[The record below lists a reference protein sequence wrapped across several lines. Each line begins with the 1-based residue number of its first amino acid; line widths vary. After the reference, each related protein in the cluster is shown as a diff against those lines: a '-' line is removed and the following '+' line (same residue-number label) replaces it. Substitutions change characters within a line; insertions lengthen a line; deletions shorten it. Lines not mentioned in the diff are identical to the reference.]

1 MKLPSSIN
9 VLLLGGGGREH
20 AIAKSISKSSRVNN
34 LYIAPGNGGTSSEG
48 TNVELSVSNF
58 ASIKQFVITQNIN
71 LVVVGPE
78 EPLVIGI
85 EDFFLNDDDI
95 KYIPVVGP
103 SYEGAK
109 LEGSKQFAKDF
120 MERYSIPTAAYKT
133 FSVKNKNEADEF
145 LESLSAPYVLK
156 ANGLAAGKGV
166 VILNDIN
173 EAKAELVAMLDGKFG
188 QAGKKVVIEEF
199 LDGIELSVF
208 VATDGKD
215 YKILPSAKDYKRIG
229 DGDTG
234 PNTGGMG
241 AISPVPFADEE
252 FMQKVETRIIKPTI
266 DGLTAENIRYKGFI
280 FIGLM
285 NVGGN
290 PYVIEYNVRLGD
302 PETEV
307 IIPRIESDIID
318 LFEGIVYGSLKT
330 KEITIS
336 KDYAVTVMCVSE
348 GYPGDYRKDDEITI
362 GDITESTVYHAGT
375 KSDKTNKLFTNGG
388 RVLSVTSTGA
398 TIQEAIKK
406 SYNSIDKIDYKGK
419 NYRKDIGQDLIKL
432 QKMSK

>member
-1 MKLPSSIN
+1 MKLPSSVN

-20 AIAKSISKSSRVNN
+20 AIAKAIAKSSRINN
-34 LYIAPGNGGTSSEG
+34 LYIAPGNGGTQNEG
-48 TNVELSVSNF
+48 TNVELSISNF

-78 EPLVIGI
+78 EPLVLGI

-103 SYEGAK
+103 SFEAAK

-120 MERYSIPTAAYKT
+120 MERHSIPTAAYKT
-133 FSVKNKNEADEF
+133 FSGKNKDEASEF
-145 LESLSAPYVLK
+145 LESLTAPYVLK

-166 VILNDIN
+166 LIIDNLND
-173 EAKAELVAMLDGKFG
+173 AKAELNAMIDGKFG
-188 QAGKKVVIEEF
+188 QASKKVVIEEF
-199 LDGIELSVF
+199 LKGIELSVF

-241 AISPVPFADEE
+241 AVSPVPFADSE
-252 FMQKVETRIIKPTI
+252 FMQKVENRIIKPTI
-266 DGLTAENIRYKGFI
+266 NGLISEDIRYHGFI

-285 NVGGN
+285 NVNGD

-318 LFEGIVYGSLKT
+318 LFEGIVYQSLKT
-330 KEITIS
+330 KELVIS
-336 KDYAVTVMCVSE
+336 DEYAVTVMCVAE
-348 GYPGDYRKDDEITI
+348 GYPGDYRKDDEIVI
-362 GDITESTVYHAGT
+362 GNILDSTVYQAGT
-375 KSDKTNKLFTNGG
+375 KSDKNNKLFTCGG
-388 RVLSVTSTGA
+388 RVLSVTSKG
-398 TIQEAIKK
+398 KK
-406 SYNSIDKIDYKGK
+406 IEDALKKCYSSIDKIEYKGK
-419 NYRKDIGQDLIKL
+419 NYRKDIGLDLIKL
-432 QKMSK
+432 QKKR

>member
-1 MKLPSSIN
+1 MKLPSSVN

-20 AIAKSISKSSRVNN
+20 AIAKAIAKSSRINN
-34 LYIAPGNGGTSSEG
+34 LYIAPGNGGTQNEG
-48 TNVELSVSNF
+48 TNVELSISNF

-78 EPLVIGI
+78 EPLVLGI

-103 SYEGAK
+103 SFEAAK

-120 MERYSIPTAAYKT
+120 MERHSIPTAAYKT
-133 FSVKNKNEADEF
+133 FSGKNKDEASEF
-145 LESLSAPYVLK
+145 LESLTAPYVLK

-166 VILNDIN
+166 VILDNLND
-173 EAKAELVAMLDGKFG
+173 AKAELNAMIDGKFG
-188 QAGKKVVIEEF
+188 QASKKVVIEEF
-199 LDGIELSVF
+199 LKGIELSVF

-241 AISPVPFADEE
+241 AVSPVPFADSE
-252 FMQKVETRIIKPTI
+252 FMQKVENRIIKPTI
-266 DGLTAENIRYKGFI
+266 NGLISEDIRYHGFI

-285 NVGGN
+285 NVNGD

-318 LFEGIVYGSLKT
+318 LFEGIVYQSLKT
-330 KEITIS
+330 KELVIS
-336 KDYAVTVMCVSE
+336 DEYAVTVMCVAE
-348 GYPGDYRKDDEITI
+348 GYPGDYRKDDEIVI
-362 GDITESTVYHAGT
+362 GNILDSTVYQAGT
-375 KSDKTNKLFTNGG
+375 KSDKNNKLFTCGG
-388 RVLSVTSTGA
+388 RVLSVTSKG
-398 TIQEAIKK
+398 KK
-406 SYNSIDKIDYKGK
+406 IEDALKKCYSSIDKIEYKGK
-419 NYRKDIGQDLIKL
+419 NYRKDIGLDLIKL
-432 QKMSK
+432 QKKR